1 MKYLGIDFGTKK
13 IGCAVSDESGSIAFP
28 GTSFPYTPD
37 TVAVVRDMVES
48 EKIEAI
54 VIGDTLSGD
63 GEKNDVTTALETFIA
78 DLKII
83 VSVPIH
89 LEREFFTSEFAK
101 QYDNYQKP
109 IATPHRSGTKPEK
122 NDSSA
127 AALILQRYLDKQS
140 HKNI

>member
-13 IGCAVSDESGSIAFP
+13 IGCAVSDDSGSIAFP
-28 GTSFPYTPD
+28 GTSFPYTSD
-37 TVAVVRDMVES
+37 TVSIIRDMVES

-54 VIGDTLSGD
+54 IIGDTLSGD
-63 GEKNDVTTALETFIA
+63 GEKNDVTKALEIFVA
-78 DLKII
+78 DLKTV

-109 IATPHRSGTKPEK
+109 VATPHRSGTKPEK

-127 AALILQRYLDKQS
+127 AALILQRYLDRHTSK
-140 HKNI
+140 